1 VNGQGKFGT
10 RQLPSTLM
18 AVDTPNPPKSKTS
31 IYYWIE
37 ERSRGFR
44 IATVLLVLLTLALG
58 TFIVYNTGGSYVV
71 YTHNMYVPVVIA
83 GLVFGLRGG
92 LVAALSAGLLLGPLM
107 PLNVAS
113 GELQSIAN
121 WVYRLAYFLLVGVIV
136 GSSSDLIRNYIK
148 RLRWHWLHNHVSELP
163 NRDSLLVTLQRL
175 MSSHKE
181 FTGARPFSACLYLI
195 DITNL
200 NELSLKLGPNIEKA
214 AILALVQKLDSQL
227 QPGELIHHIRT
238 NRLVILANH
247 GNVPRHQ
254 EVRRIVENC
263 IASPIEFEE
272 IPLLLHC
279 VWSDIEIDDLK
290 LDPQDYL
297 RRLEMAANEARVR
310 RIQHSHY
317 SRSLGLKSRENLA
330 VLGLLKHAFD
340 DRILQLR
347 YQPKYRLSDRKIVS
361 VEALMHWN
369 DPNRGVVPASQFLPL
384 AEESALITPMTLW
397 VLEQA
402 VRDFLLL
409 KESASN
415 DFQSVAV
422 NISATNLGQE
432 SFVESVD
439 RLLTATGIPA
449 ACLELELTESGVL
462 SDLDTAVARLNQITD
477 LGIRLSIDDFGT
489 GFSSLQYLERFPV
502 STVKIDRLF
511 VSGMTDGKSNH
522 CIVKS
527 TIDLAHTL
535 GLDVVAEGI
544 ETEQVEQALREMG
557 CDYGQGFYFSRPIA
571 VELLRLMLNENS
583 KAVEEGA

>member
-1 VNGQGKFGT
+1 
-10 RQLPSTLM
+10 
-18 AVDTPNPPKSKTS
+18 
-31 IYYWIE
+31 
-37 ERSRGFR
+37 
-44 IATVLLVLLTLALG
+44 
-58 TFIVYNTGGSYVV
+58 
-71 YTHNMYVPVVIA
+71 
-83 GLVFGLRGG
+83 
-92 LVAALSAGLLLGPLM
+92 
-107 PLNVAS
+107 
-113 GELQSIAN
+113 
-121 WVYRLAYFLLVGVIV
+121 
-136 GSSSDLIRNYIK
+136 
-148 RLRWHWLHNHVSELP
+148 
-163 NRDSLLVTLQRL
+163 
-175 MSSHKE
+175 
-181 FTGARPFSACLYLI
+181 
-195 DITNL
+195 
-200 NELSLKLGPNIEKA
+200 
-214 AILALVQKLDSQL
+214 
-227 QPGELIHHIRT
+227 
-238 NRLVILANH
+238 
-247 GNVPRHQ
+247 
-254 EVRRIVENC
+254 
-263 IASPIEFEE
+263 
-272 IPLLLHC
+272 
-279 VWSDIEIDDLK
+279 
-290 LDPQDYL
+290 
-297 RRLEMAANEARVR
+297 
-310 RIQHSHY
+310 
-317 SRSLGLKSRENLA
+317 
-330 VLGLLKHAFD
+330 
-340 DRILQLR
+340 
-347 YQPKYRLSDRKIVS
+347 
-361 VEALMHWN
+361 
-369 DPNRGVVPASQFLPL
+369 
-384 AEESALITPMTLW
+384 
-397 VLEQA
+397 
-402 VRDFLLL
+402 L